1 MSEGLRRALILVAA
15 LGSGLVAGV
24 FYAFSGFVMRALD
37 RLVAAEGIRAMQS
50 INREAPT
57 FWLMAALLGT
67 AALCVVLAVDS
78 LRRLDAPG
86 AGWILAGALAYLV
99 SVIVTVAYH
108 VPRNNAL
115 DAVDPNAAG
124 SADVWSHYVTTWTA
138 ANHPRTATSLAAAA
152 VLTIGFRA
160 S

>member
-1 MSEGLRRALILVAA
+1 MSEGLRRALILVGA
-15 LGSGLVAGV
+15 LGSGVVAGV
-24 FYAFSGFVMRALD
+24 FYAFSAFVMRALD
-37 RLVAAEGIRAMQS
+37 RLVPAEGIRAMQS
-50 INREAPT
+50 MNREAPT

-86 AGWILAGALAYLV
+86 AGWILAGALTYLV
-99 SVIVTVAYH
+99 TVVVTATYH

-115 DAVDPNAAG
+115 DAVNPSAADAAG
-124 SADVWSHYVTTWTA
+124 LWSHYVTTWTA
-138 ANHPRTATSLAAAA
+138 GNHVRVAAPLAAAA
-152 VLTIGFRA
+152 LLTIGFRA

>member
-15 LGSGLVAGV
+15 LGSGVVAGV
-24 FYAFSGFVMRALD
+24 FYAFSAFVMRALD
-37 RLVAAEGIRAMQS
+37 RLVPAEGIGAMQS
-50 INREAPT
+50 LNREAPT

-67 AALCVVLAVDS
+67 GALCVVLAVDS

-86 AGWILAGALAYLV
+86 AGWILAGALTYLV
-99 SVIVTVAYH
+99 TIIVTAAYH

-115 DAVDPNAAG
+115 DAVDPTAAG
-124 SADVWSHYVTTWTA
+124 AADVWSHYVTTWTA
-138 ANHPRTATSLAAAA
+138 ANHVRVAAPLAAAA
-152 VLTIGFRA
+152 LLTIGFRA